1 MSRECTTRARW
12 KRAAWLFLIF
22 SVAPFGSATAG
33 PPYLSDDP
41 QPTDPGH
48 WEIYN
53 YVTGLNG
60 EGGLSGL
67 AGFDLNYGAAKDLQL
82 TAVLPVGF
90 SNVRGFAFDGLR
102 GGPGDVELAVKYRPL
117 HQSEGS
123 WMPDVAAFPR
133 LFVPTGGTRF
143 GSGHAQLLLPVWA
156 QKDFGPWS
164 VFGGGGYQIN
174 PGAGQ
179 RNFWQGGVAITR
191 DVSKRL
197 NLGVEGFSQGD
208 DTSTGGGFETAN
220 FALIYK
226 LVTHWSLLVS
236 GGPTWDH
243 GGGHGQVFYFG
254 LKADY

>member
-1 MSRECTTRARW
+1 MPSDFPRRGRSV
-12 KRAAWLFLIF
+12 AAWLIGLCIALPIGPA
-22 SVAPFGSATAG
+22 SAG

-41 QPTDPGH
+41 EPTDPGH

-53 YVTGLNG
+53 FVTGLNNG
-60 EGGLSGL
+60 AGLSGS
-67 AGFDLNYGAAKDLQL
+67 AGLDLNYGGAKDLQL
-82 TAVLPVGF
+82 TAVLPLGF
-90 SNVRGFAFDGLR
+90 SNDRGALLDGLR

-117 HQSEGS
+117 HQSEGTLT
-123 WMPDVAAFPR
+123 PDVAVFPR

-156 QKDFGPWS
+156 QKDFGSWS

-179 RNFWQGGVAITR
+179 RNYWQGGVAVTR
-191 DVSKRL
+191 DLSKRI

-208 DTSTGGGFETAN
+208 DTATGGGYETAN

-226 LVTHWSLLVS
+226 LVAHGSLLVS

-243 GGGHGQVFYFG
+243 GGSHGQVFYFA

>member
-1 MSRECTTRARW
+1 MPSQIATRARS
-12 KRAAWLFLIF
+12 RLAAWIAIF
-22 SVAPFGSATAG
+22 WLAAPLGAAFAG

-53 YVTGLNG
+53 FATGRNDPD
-60 EGGLSGL
+60 GLSGA
-67 AGFDLNYGAAKDLQL
+67 AGVDLNYGPAKDLQL
-82 TAVLPVGF
+82 TAVLPLGF
-90 SNVRGFAFDGLR
+90 SNGGGFAFDGLR
-102 GGPGDVELAVKYRPL
+102 GGPGDIELAIKYRPI
-117 HQSEGS
+117 HQSDGTLT
-123 WMPDVAAFPR
+123 PDVAAFPR

-164 VFGGGGYQIN
+164 VFGGGGYQLN

-179 RNFWQGGVAITR
+179 RNYWQGGVAVTR
-191 DVSKRL
+191 DITKRL

-208 DTSTGGGFETAN
+208 DTPTGGGYDTAN

-243 GGGHGQVFYFG
+243 GGGHGQVFYFA

>member
-1 MSRECTTRARW
+1 MPGRSTSRARS
-12 KRAAWLFLIF
+12 RLAAWVAPLCIA
-22 SVAPFGSATAG
+22 APFGPALAG

-41 QPTDPGH
+41 EPTEPGH

-53 YVTGLNG
+53 FVTGLNDA
-60 EGGLSGL
+60 GGLGGSAGL
-67 AGFDLNYGAAKDLQL
+67 DLNYGGAKDLQL
-82 TAVLPVGF
+82 TVVLPLGF
-90 SNVRGFAFDGLR
+90 SNGGGFGVDGLR
-102 GGPGDVELAVKYRPL
+102 GGPGDVELAVKYRPV

-123 WMPDVAAFPR
+123 WTPDVAVFPR

-164 VFGGGGYQIN
+164 VFGGGGYQIS

-179 RNFWQGGVAITR
+179 RSFWQGGVAIAR
-191 DVSKRL
+191 DLSKRL

-208 DTSTGGGFETAN
+208 DTVAGGGYETAN
-220 FALIYK
+220 FALVYK

-236 GGPTWDH
+236 GGPTWDS
-243 GGGHGQVFYFG
+243 GGGHGQVFYFA